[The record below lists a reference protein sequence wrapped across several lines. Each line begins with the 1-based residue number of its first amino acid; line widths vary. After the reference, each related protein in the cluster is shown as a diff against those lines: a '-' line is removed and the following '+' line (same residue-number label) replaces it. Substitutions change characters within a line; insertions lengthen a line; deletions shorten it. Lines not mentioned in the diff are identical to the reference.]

1 MGFHFYADD
10 TQLYLSF
17 NSLDGDDQVSSVAQI
32 EFCVR
37 DTDHWMM
44 HSKPK
49 LNRDETELFV
59 IGSKYRLCLLLDSI
73 LVGDCCVCPSNRPGV
88 QV

>member
-10 TQLYLSF
+10 TQLYPSF
-17 NSLDGDDQVSSVAQI
+17 NSLDGDDQGSSVAQI
-32 EFCVR
+32 EFCVQA
-37 DTDHWMM
+37 TDHWML

-59 IGSKYRLCLLLDSI
+59 ISSKHRLCLLLDSI
-73 LVGDCCVCPSNRPGV
+73 LVGNCRVCPSNRPGV